1 MKLVGFS
8 CVFSAVMLAA
18 MGFFLVKGNSIVLGS
33 PRAAGVFNVGQD
45 GYSEAASLM
54 NREFD
59 RQGYVTIPLP
69 ENVGESDITIQNNPY
84 EKTVWIS
91 INNVSEDYYHKNLF
105 SGEMD
110 NIESIRY
117 GYEDGLVRIVLNAA
131 DIFEPRTEFE
141 DHRMYLRLVSPHDIY
156 EHVVVI
162 DPGHGGEHQG
172 SAVYGIKENDIVDG
186 VTERLKN
193 IDMPSGIGIYY
204 TRAAGEGAENEDRL
218 HIAETVSA
226 DLLVSIH
233 TNADSMSRT
242 TTGSGAATLSANSA
256 IGDLFGRNVS
266 EATGLE
272 YAGVQ
277 DGSNMTI
284 LKDAKMPSVLVELG
298 YITNK
303 KEAMQMATEE
313 FQSSAAEA
321 IAKSITEYFENEQT
335 N

>member
-1 MKLVGFS
+1 MKLTGFS

-18 MGFFLVKGNSIVLGS
+18 MGYFLLNGNSVVLGS
-33 PRAAGVFNVGQD
+33 PRNAGVFNVTQD
-45 GYSEAASLM
+45 GYTEASSLL
-54 NREFD
+54 NREVD

-69 ENVGESDITIQNNPY
+69 EHVGKDDITIQNNSY

-117 GYEDGLVRIVLNAA
+117 GYEDGLVRIVLNAV

-141 DHRMYLRLVSPHDIY
+141 DHRMYLRLVSPHEIY
-156 EHVVVI
+156 KHVVVI
-162 DPGHGGEHQG
+162 DPGHGGENEG

-186 VTERLKN
+186 VTERLRN
-193 IDMPSGIGIYY
+193 IEMPSDIGVYF
-204 TRAAGEGAENEDRL
+204 TRAAGEGARNEDRL
-218 HIAETVSA
+218 SIAQSVSA

-242 TTGSGAATLSANSA
+242 TTGSGAATLSVNNA

-266 EATGLE
+266 EATGL
-272 YAGVQ
+272 AP
-277 DGSNMTI
+277 
-284 LKDAKMPSVLVELG
+284 MPAVLVELG

-303 KEAMQMATEE
+303 KEALQMAAEE